1 MDEFKQLRIDKI
13 NEALLFYEEYFTKC
27 FATVISLTEIIP
39 EQMNNDIR
47 NALSHLLRIN
57 IVQTELEIF
66 SEADKAIGHIEI
78 ACRDCLKIC
87 ISEVH
92 DKITIQFNY
101 VLPYYK
107 AISPQH
113 IAEIRWL
120 LKERN
125 DIDLAETN
133 GEKFLINRFEEV
145 LNRMLDLQTSF
156 QPRKSS
162 KIKLLLTQWF
172 GAGIAGAVGKIII
185 LFVVFIA
192 GWLANYFEIIK

>member
-13 NEALLFYEEYFTKC
+13 NEVLLFYEEYFTKC
-27 FATVISLTEIIP
+27 FAKVISLTEIIP

-47 NALSHLLRIN
+47 NAFSHLLRIN

-66 SEADKAIGHIEI
+66 SEADKAIGHIEL
-78 ACRDCLKIC
+78 ACRDCLEIC

-113 IAEIRWL
+113 VAEIRWL
-120 LKERN
+120 LKERD

-133 GEKFLINRFEEV
+133 GEKFLIKRFEEV

-156 QPRKSS
+156 QPS
-162 KIKLLLTQWF
+162 KISKLKLLLTQWF
-172 GAGIAGAVGKIII
+172 GASMAGAIGKII
-185 LFVVFIA
+185 FVLIGFA
-192 GWLANYFEIIK
+192 TAWLANYFEIIK